1 MAGPAGAGGGS
12 GQKRGRPAAGNAG
25 NANNAG
31 HHPESASAGASSVH
45 QSGLPG
51 PNLGPALQ
59 VSPNFAEQHSK
70 RIVMALQSG
79 LKGELAWAINA
90 LTLLSFKEKDD
101 TRKDAMPLAKVPG
114 LLDSLLHVIS
124 EWRDIAH
131 ERVFAKLSR
140 PRLLG
145 ADQPYTGFGLE
156 YEIAS
161 SDDALLHIRA
171 AGEKNT
177 QGEDGPDAAEAKEGW
192 CWDEEGLF
200 NLDEIGRHE
209 KQLCAVAVSNVLRN
223 LSFMPE
229 NEASMAQHR
238 RCLETLITVLED
250 HETEDEELVTN
261 SIETLLNLAPFLCFK
276 IFANNGSSKGSNTG
290 STISEKRVIDAIMMM
305 LSSPVVPWHC
315 SAAELL
321 GRLVVN
327 PDNEPSLLP
336 FVSQIFTRLVELLST
351 DASGDALAAAVAAL
365 HNFAEI
371 NTDCRLRLAS
381 ERWAVGRLL
390 RVVGSGREHPQEI
403 CRKAALT
410 LESLASE
417 PQNRAVML
425 SFESPIAEL
434 AVVDQR
440 MSDVFARILWEL
452 SSGISSKMGSL
463 RGVWGSS

>member
-25 NANNAG
+25 NVNNVG
-31 HHPESASAGASSVH
+31 HPEGASAGAFSVH
-45 QSGLPG
+45 QPLPG

-59 VSPNFAEQHSK
+59 VSPNFAEQHTK

-161 SDDALLHIRA
+161 PDDALLHIRA
-171 AGEKNT
+171 AGEKNLP
-177 QGEDGPDAAEAKEGW
+177 GEDGADAAEAKEGW

-238 RCLETLITVLED
+238 RCLETLITALED

-290 STISEKRVIDAIMMM
+290 STMSEKRVIDAIMMM

-336 FVSQIFTRLVELLST
+336 FVSQIFPRLVELLST

-390 RVVGSGREHPQEI
+390 RVVGSGRDYPQEI

>member
-1 MAGPAGAGGGS
+1 
-12 GQKRGRPAAGNAG
+12 
-25 NANNAG
+25 
-31 HHPESASAGASSVH
+31 
-45 QSGLPG
+45 
-51 PNLGPALQ
+51 
-59 VSPNFAEQHSK
+59 
-70 RIVMALQSG
+70 MALQSG
-79 LKGELAWAINA
+79 FKEELAWAINA

-161 SDDALLHIRA
+161 PDDALLHIRA
-171 AGEKNT
+171 AGEKNAAP
-177 QGEDGPDAAEAKEGW
+177 GEDGADAAEGREGW

-261 SIETLLNLAPFLCFK
+261 AIETLLNLAPFLCFK
-276 IFANNGSSKGSNTG
+276 VFTNNGSSKGSNTG
-290 STISEKRVIDAIMMM
+290 STRSEKRVIDAIMMM
-305 LSSPVVPWHC
+305 LLSPVVPWHC
-315 SAAELL
+315 CAAELL

-327 PDNEPSLLP
+327 PDNEPALLP
-336 FVSQIFTRLVELLST
+336 FVSHIFPRLVELLST
-351 DASGDALAAAVAAL
+351 DASADALAAAVAAL

-371 NTDCRLRLAS
+371 NTDCPLRLANK
-381 ERWAVGRLL
+381 RWAVRRLL
-390 RVVGSGREHPQEI
+390 RMVGSGRDYPQVI
-403 CRKAALT
+403 C
-410 LESLASE
+410 
-417 PQNRAVML
+417 
-425 SFESPIAEL
+425 
-434 AVVDQR
+434 
-440 MSDVFARILWEL
+440 
-452 SSGISSKMGSL
+452 
-463 RGVWGSS
+463 

>member
-12 GQKRGRPAAGNAG
+12 GQKRGRLGAASTGAPIHATHTEN
-25 NANNAG
+25 
-31 HHPESASAGASSVH
+31 HTSAGAVQQH
-45 QSGLPG
+45 QLLPVG
-51 PNLGPALQ
+51 PTLQ
-59 VSPNFAEQHSK
+59 VQPNFADQHSK

-101 TRKDAMPLAKVPG
+101 TRTKDATPLAKVPG
-114 LLDSLLHVIS
+114 LLDSLLDVIR
-124 EWRDIAH
+124 EWRDVAQ

-156 YEIAS
+156 YEIS
-161 SDDALLHIRA
+161 SPDDAVLRIRA
-171 AGEKNT
+171 KNA
-177 QGEDGPDAAEAKEGW
+177 QGEDDAADEGW

-229 NEASMAQHR
+229 NEPSMAQHR
-238 RCLETLITVLED
+238 QCLEILITVLED
-250 HETEDEELVTN
+250 HEMEDEEFVTN
-261 SIETLLNLAPFLCFK
+261 SIETLLNFAPFLCFK
-276 IFANNGSSKGSNTG
+276 NFTNGRSPTM
-290 STISEKRVIDAIMMM
+290 SEKRVLDAVMTM
-305 LSSPVVPWHC
+305 LLSPVVPWHS

-336 FVSQIFTRLVELLST
+336 FVPQIFPRLVELLST
-351 DASGDALAAAVAAL
+351 EASGEALAAAVAAL

-371 NTDCRLRLAS
+371 NTECRLRLAS
-381 ERWAVGRLL
+381 ERWAVERLL
-390 RVVGSGREHPQEI
+390 RVVSPGNHHPQEV

-410 LESLASE
+410 LDSLTSE

-425 SFESPIAEL
+425 SFESTIADL

-440 MSDVFARILWEL
+440 VSDVFARILWEL
-452 SSGISSKMGSL
+452 SSGINSKMGSL

>member
-25 NANNAG
+25 NAIVENAN
-31 HHPESASAGASSVH
+31 AAAAH
-45 QSGLPG
+45 QALPG
-51 PNLGPALQ
+51 PNLGPSLQ
-59 VSPNFAEQHSK
+59 VSHNFAEQHTK

-161 SDDALLHIRA
+161 PDDAVLHIRA
-171 AGEKNT
+171 AGEKNA
-177 QGEDGPDAAEAKEGW
+177 QAEDGAEAVEAKEGW

-250 HETEDEELVTN
+250 HEMEDEELVTN

-276 IFANNGSSKGSNTG
+276 IFSNNGSSKGSNMG
-290 STISEKRVIDAIMMM
+290 SSMSEKRMIDVIMTM
-305 LSSPVVPWHC
+305 LLSPVVPWHC

-336 FVSQIFTRLVELLST
+336 FVSQIFPRLVELLST
-351 DASGDALAAAVAAL
+351 DASSDALAAAVAAL

-381 ERWAVGRLL
+381 ERWAVARLL
-390 RVVGSGREHPQEI
+390 RVVGSGRDYPQEI

>member
-12 GQKRGRPAAGNAG
+12 GQKRGRPATVNAG
-25 NANNAG
+25 NNANVSGHLENASG
-31 HHPESASAGASSVH
+31 GTAH
-45 QSGLPG
+45 QPSPGL
-51 PNLGPALQ
+51 NLGPSLQ
-59 VSPNFAEQHSK
+59 VVYNFADQHTK

-101 TRKDAMPLAKVPG
+101 SRKDATPLAKVPG
-114 LLDSLLHVIS
+114 LLDSLLQVIS

-156 YEIAS
+156 YEIYS
-161 SDDALLHIRA
+161 PDDAMLHIRA
-171 AGEKNT
+171 AAEKNV
-177 QGEDGPDAAEAKEGW
+177 QGGDGCDAVETKEGW
-192 CWDEEGLF
+192 CWDEEGIF

-209 KQLCAVAVSNVLRN
+209 KQICAVAVSNVLRN
-223 LSFMPE
+223 FSFMPE

-238 RCLETLITVLED
+238 GCLETLITVLEA

-261 SIETLLNLAPFLCFK
+261 SIETLLNLATFLCFK
-276 IFANNGSSKGSNTG
+276 IFTNNGNNKASNTG
-290 STISEKRVIDAIMMM
+290 SSMSEKRMIDAIMMM
-305 LSSPVVPWHC
+305 LSCPVISWHC
-315 SAAELL
+315 CAAELL

-327 PDNEPSLLP
+327 PDNEPFLMP
-336 FVSQIFTRLVELLST
+336 FVSQIFPRLVELLST
-351 DASGDALAAAVAAL
+351 EASGDALAAAVAAL
-365 HNFAEI
+365 HNFSEI
-371 NTDCRLRLAS
+371 NTECRLGLAS
-381 ERWAVGRLL
+381 ERWAVARLL
-390 RVVGSGREHPQEI
+390 RVVGSGNHYPQEV

-410 LESLASE
+410 LENLASE

-425 SFESPIAEL
+425 SYESSIAEL